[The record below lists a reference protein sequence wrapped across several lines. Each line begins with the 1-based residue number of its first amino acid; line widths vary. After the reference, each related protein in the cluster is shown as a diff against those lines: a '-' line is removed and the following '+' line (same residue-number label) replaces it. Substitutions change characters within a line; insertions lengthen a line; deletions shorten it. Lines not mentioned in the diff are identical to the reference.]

1 LPIPLYKIHSSDGA
15 LSNKRLDLY
24 MRGGIFSVT
33 YKILVLDL
41 LTRRLATSLISGLIV
56 NHATSAKNKGDAF
69 LAELVR
75 KANAGA
81 FVHGFTEKP

>member
-1 LPIPLYKIHSSDGA
+1 
-15 LSNKRLDLY
+15 
-24 MRGGIFSVT
+24 
-33 YKILVLDL
+33 LVLDL